1 MTACPVLGSG
11 AVELYFYDEL
21 ESRQRAE
28 IEQHLSSCAECRR
41 ALEELRVIRDALA
54 SRPDVSAPP
63 AGDWTAFMTR
73 LDRALEAE
81 RTRPGVLP
89 FGPRRGR
96 FVAYVAMAALL
107 ALVTI
112 SVAVA
117 MRAVRPHPAPAA
129 ALPREAA
136 RDADADFA
144 TLSEEHF
151 ERSKLVVLGLATKD
165 PADRRADDWAYERE
179 LASSLLNDTRMYR
192 LAAEDRGLSD
202 IAGIMRDLEI
212 VLLQTSLTDARDPSS
227 LPRIQRLIE
236 KRDLLEKM
244 DAAGAASSVRPQ
256 GTKGI

>member
-1 MTACPVLGSG
+1 MTTCPVQASGS
-11 AVELYFYDEL
+11 VELYFYDEL
-21 ESRQRAE
+21 EARERADVDR
-28 IEQHLSSCAECRR
+28 HLSSCAECRR

-73 LDRALEAE
+73 LDSALERE
-81 RTRPGVLP
+81 RPRSGVLP
-89 FGPRRGR
+89 FTPRRS

-117 MRAVRPHPAPAA
+117 MRSVRPRPAPMAA
-129 ALPREAA
+129 PQPEVAL
-136 RDADADFA
+136 DATADFA

-165 PADRRADDWAYERE
+165 PADRRTDDWAYERE

-212 VLLQTSLTDARDPSS
+212 VLLQTSLTDEKDPSS
-227 LPRIQRLIE
+227 LPRIQRLIQR
-236 KRDLLEKM
+236 RDLLEKM
-244 DAAGAASSVRPQ
+244 DAVAAASSVRPQ